1 MTSKKNPEQKIIC
14 SIIEQESIFK
24 LIRQTASWLDQEKLD
39 LWLKSFSNDSH
50 YEIKASSPEIGSEM
64 SWWYSDKAEL
74 EKIIEEIPDHVR
86 DKAKRLH
93 LVTPI
98 SAQIK
103 ETCASVVTHFSIFR
117 TATDGRS
124 SLYVTGRYKDNV
136 IKENGRWFYQTRT
149 VLLDTRIIEPFTHL
163 PL

>member
-1 MTSKKNPEQKIIC
+1 MTSKNISDKKLIA

-24 LIRQTASWLDQEKLD
+24 LIRQTASWLDEEKLH
-39 LWLKSFSNDSH
+39 LWLKSFSIDSH
-50 YEIKASSPEIGSEM
+50 YEIKASSPEIETEM

-74 EKIIEEIPDHVR
+74 EKIIDEIPDHVR

-98 SAQIK
+98 STQINK
-103 ETCASVVTHFSIFR
+103 TRASVLTHFSIFR

-124 SLYVTGRYKDNV
+124 SLYVTGKYEDDV
-136 IKENGRWFYQTRT
+136 IKENGRWFYKTRT

>member
-24 LIRQTASWLDQEKLD
+24 LIRQTASWLDEEKLD

-64 SWWYSDKAEL
+64 SWWYSDKADL

-93 LVTPI
+93 LITPI
-98 SAQIK
+98 STQIK
-103 ETCASVVTHFSIFR
+103 ETRASVLTHFSIFR

-124 SLYVTGRYKDNV
+124 SLYVTGRYEDDV
-136 IKENGRWFYQTRT
+136 IKKNGHWFYKTRT